1 MQNVYTFTPLLFEDI
16 QSKAKNIGKNP
27 LKEAN
32 QKISTIY
39 IRLLKRIHMFY

>member
-1 MQNVYTFTPLLFEDI
+1 MQNLYTFAQFLFEDLALKA
-16 QSKAKNIGKNP
+16 QSIGKNP